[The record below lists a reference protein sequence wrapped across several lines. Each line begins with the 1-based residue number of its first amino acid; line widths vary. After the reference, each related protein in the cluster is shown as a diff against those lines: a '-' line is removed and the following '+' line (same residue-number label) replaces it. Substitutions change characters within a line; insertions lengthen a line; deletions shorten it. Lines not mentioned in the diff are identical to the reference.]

1 MMRHRWV
8 LLAERALGFDTREDA
23 IAHAVR
29 HFPSVVCEWT
39 TDDDGRPLL
48 RERLR
53 YDKLWDEARG
63 EWRVMLG

>member
-1 MMRHRWV
+1 MTTRRWV
-8 LLAERALGFDTREDA
+8 VLAERAATFDTREEA
-23 IAHAVR
+23 LAHAVR

-39 TDDDGRPLL
+39 TAEDGQPLL

-53 YDKLWDEARG
+53 YDRLWDQTRG